1 MTIYAILTSIPHN
14 HHYVKRYVSFIEGCQ
29 KVNEDYTGYTEKHHI
44 CPKSLFP
51 EYKSF
56 SKHPWNKVVLTARQH
71 VIAHWILW
79 KVYPD
84 SRCMQRAFY
93 LLTHNKRQKI
103 DSRTFAKLTEE
114 HRKIQTEN
122 LRQKVEN
129 GTHPFLGDGEYQRNV
144 QKKRIEDGTH
154 NFLDSDYQ
162 RNVQKKRVEDG
173 THHFLGG
180 EIARKRVEDGTHHF
194 LGGELQRKRIED
206 GTHPFLGGEMQRRT
220 QRKIVEDGNHHC
232 SGVVACYDREGIF
245 IMIPK
250 EEYRNQIGPKEG
262 WEYLSINSKE
272 ARARK
277 VQLPNIN
284 R

>member
-103 DSRTFAKLTEE
+103 DSKTFAKLTEE

-180 EIARKRVEDGTHHF
+180 EIARKRVEDGTHH
-194 LGGELQRKRIED
+194 
-206 GTHPFLGGEMQRRT
+206 
-220 QRKIVEDGNHHC
+220 C

-277 VQLPNIN
+277 VRLPDIN